1 MTVIRR
7 LKRKFGI
14 AASRVAVHSQV
25 AWYWRWLAMGAM
37 FGCVVAITWLA
48 YDFGRR
54 NAGFDQSQASRE
66 QSRLIDFND
75 KLEEENRTLRAQLA
89 AIDRQLQIEMS
100 TQGNLSGQ
108 IQSLAE
114 ENALL
119 KEDLA
124 FFQTLMA
131 SGGEPGG
138 ISINRFRIQADALP
152 GEYRYRLLVVQSKQR
167 VREFHGRLQFVVD
180 LEEDGKSSVVTIPS
194 DSGNTQQSYSLSFK
208 FYKRIDGTFMLPPAA
223 IVKRVQV
230 RVLENGNPT
239 PLSTQSVALS

>member
-1 MTVIRR
+1 MTVIRK

-14 AASRVAVHSQV
+14 SAPRVAVHTQV
-25 AWYWRWLAMGAM
+25 AWYWRWLVFAALAG
-37 FGCVVAITWLA
+37 FVAAGGWLA
-48 YDFGRR
+48 YDLGRHY
-54 NAGFDQSQASRE
+54 AGFDRGEANRE
-66 QSRLIDFND
+66 QSRLRESNR
-75 KLEEENRTLRAQLA
+75 KLEEENAALRKEIA
-89 AIDRQLQIEMS
+89 AVERQLQIELS

-108 IQSLAE
+108 IQAFSE

-138 ISINRFRIQADALP
+138 ISINRFRVEADALP

-180 LEEDGKSSVVTIPS
+180 MEESGRSTVVTIPAENDAS
-194 DSGNTQQSYSLSFK
+194 QAYNLAFK
-208 FYKRIDGTFMLPPAA
+208 FYQRVDGTFMLPPGAV
-223 IVKRVQV
+223 VKKVQV
-230 RVLENGNPT
+230 RVMENGNPT
-239 PLSTQSVALS
+239 PLSTQSVTLS

>member
-14 AASRVAVHSQV
+14 SAAHVAIHSQV
-25 AWYWRWLAMGAM
+25 AWYWRWLVMGAI

-48 YDFGRR
+48 YDLGRR
-54 NAGFDQSQASRE
+54 SAGFYRSEASRE
-66 QSRLIDFND
+66 QSRLIDLNN
-75 KLEEENRTLRAQLA
+75 KLEEENGTLRAQLA
-89 AIDRQLQIEMS
+89 AIDRQLQIELS

-152 GEYRYRLLVVQSKQR
+152 GEYRYRLLIVQSKQR

-180 LEEDGKSSVVTIPS
+180 LEEEGKSSVVMIPAENQTPS
-194 DSGNTQQSYSLSFK
+194 SYSLSFK
-208 FYKRIDGTFMLPPAA
+208 FYKRVDGTFMLPPAA
-223 IVKRVQV
+223 VVKRVQV

-239 PLSTQSVALS
+239 PLSTQSVTLS

>member
-14 AASRVAVHSQV
+14 SATRVAVHSQV

-54 NAGFDQSQASRE
+54 NAGFYQGEANRE
-66 QSRLIDFND
+66 QTRLHDLNSN
-75 KLEEENRTLRAQLA
+75 LEDENRTLRAQLA
-89 AIDRQLQIEMS
+89 AIDRQLQIELS

-108 IQSLAE
+108 IQTLAE

-152 GEYRYRLLVVQSKQR
+152 GEYRYRLLIVQSKQR

-180 LEEDGKSSVVTIPS
+180 LEQEGKSNVLTIPAGS
-194 DSGNTQQSYSLSFK
+194 ENPQAYNLSFK
-208 FYKRIDGTFMLPPAA
+208 FYKRVDGTFMLPPAA
-223 IVKRVQV
+223 VVKRVQV

-239 PLSTQSVALS
+239 PLSTQSVTLS